1 MFMVIIYFYVYIN
14 KTMLMICYSNNKG
27 GLKMEIIHE
36 RAKLRL
42 MDNTD
47 VETLFSIVEGNRDI
61 WAYLISKMDSV
72 QDMQQYVQKAIKGY
86 GRGTQIPFIV
96 VDQQSNKIVGSTRL
110 YNISVEDKTVE
121 LGQTWYHP
129 SVQRTSINTEC
140 KYMLLQYAFEKLHM
154 LRVQIKT
161 DTRNEK
167 AQRAIE
173 RLGAVKE
180 GVLRNERKLPNGYVR
195 DAVVYSIISSEWPGV
210 KEQLLEK
217 LELYKE
223 KL

>member
-1 MFMVIIYFYVYIN
+1 
-14 KTMLMICYSNNKG
+14 MIKRYKIVCYSNNKG
-27 GLKMEIIHE
+27 GVKMEIIHE

-42 MDNTD
+42 IDNND
-47 VETLFSIVEGNRDI
+47 VETLFSIIEGNRDI

-86 GRGTQIPFIV
+86 GRGTQIPFVV
-96 VDQQSNKIVGSTRL
+96 VDQRTNTIVGSTRL

-161 DTRNEK
+161 DVRNEK

-180 GVLRNERKLPNGYVR
+180 GVLRNERRLPSGYVR
-195 DAVVYSIISSEWPGV
+195 DAVVYSIIASEWPIV
-210 KEQLLEK
+210 KTRLLEK

>member
-1 MFMVIIYFYVYIN
+1 
-14 KTMLMICYSNNKG
+14 
-27 GLKMEIIHE
+27 MEIIHE
-36 RAKLRL
+36 RAQLRL
-42 MDNTD
+42 MDSDD
-47 VETLFSIVEGNRDI
+47 VETLFSIVEGNRQI
-61 WAYLISKMDSV
+61 WAYLISKMDTV
-72 QDMQQYVQKAIKGY
+72 QDMQQYAQKAIKGY
-86 GRGTQIPFIV
+86 GRGTQIPFV
-96 VDQQSNKIVGSTRL
+96 VLDQQTNRIVGSTRL

-161 DTRNEK
+161 DVRNEK

-180 GVLRNERKLPNGYVR
+180 GVLRNERRLPSGHVR
-195 DAVVYSIISSEWPGV
+195 DAVVYSIIANEWPSV
-210 KEQLLEK
+210 KEKLLEK

>member
-1 MFMVIIYFYVYIN
+1 
-14 KTMLMICYSNNKG
+14 
-27 GLKMEIIHE
+27 MEIIHE

-42 MDNTD
+42 MDGND
-47 VETLFSIVEGNRDI
+47 VETLFSIVEGNREI

-72 QDMQQYVQKAIKGY
+72 QDMQQYVQKAIQGY
-86 GRGTQIPFIV
+86 GKGAQIPFVV
-96 VDQQSNKIVGSTRL
+96 VDQQTNTIVGSTRL

-161 DTRNEK
+161 DARNEK

-195 DAVVYSIISSEWPGV
+195 DAVVYSIISSEWPDV
-210 KEQLLEK
+210 KKQLLEK

>member
-1 MFMVIIYFYVYIN
+1 
-14 KTMLMICYSNNKG
+14 
-27 GLKMEIIHE
+27 MEITHE

-42 MDNTD
+42 IDSDD

-61 WAYLISKMDSV
+61 WAYLISKMDNV
-72 QDMQQYVQKAIKGY
+72 QDMQQYVQKAIQGY
-86 GRGTQIPFIV
+86 GKGTQIPFVV
-96 VDQQSNKIVGSTRL
+96 VDQQTNTIVGSTRL

-140 KYMLLQYAFEKLHM
+140 KYMLLQYAFEKLRM

-161 DTRNEK
+161 DARSEK

-180 GVLRNERKLPNGYVR
+180 GVLRNERKLPSGHVR
-195 DAVVYSIISSEWPGV
+195 DAVVYSIIASEWPVV
-210 KEQLLEK
+210 KARLLEN

>member
-1 MFMVIIYFYVYIN
+1 MSLPTLYEKNIFEKNSFLYIFILIMRFDSYDIVTT
-14 KTMLMICYSNNKG
+14 K

-140 KYMLLQYAFEKLHM
+140 KYMLLQYAFENC
-154 LRVQIKT
+154 IC
-161 DTRNEK
+161 
-167 AQRAIE
+167 
-173 RLGAVKE
+173 
-180 GVLRNERKLPNGYVR
+180 
-195 DAVVYSIISSEWPGV
+195 
-210 KEQLLEK
+210 
-217 LELYKE
+217 
-223 KL
+223 

>member
-1 MFMVIIYFYVYIN
+1 
-14 KTMLMICYSNNKG
+14 
-27 GLKMEIIHE
+27 MEIIHE

-42 MDNTD
+42 MDGND
-47 VETLFSIVEGNRDI
+47 VETLFSIVEGNREI

-72 QDMQQYVQKAIKGY
+72 QDMQQYVQKAIQGY
-86 GRGTQIPFIV
+86 GKGAQIPFVV
-96 VDQQSNKIVGSTRL
+96 VDQQTNKIVGSTRL

-161 DTRNEK
+161 DARNEK

-195 DAVVYSIISSEWPGV
+195 DAVVYSIISSEWADV

>member
-1 MFMVIIYFYVYIN
+1 
-14 KTMLMICYSNNKG
+14 MICYSNNKG

-161 DTRNEK
+161 DARNEK

-195 DAVVYSIISSEWPGV
+195 DAVVYSIISSEWPDV

>member
-1 MFMVIIYFYVYIN
+1 
-14 KTMLMICYSNNKG
+14 
-27 GLKMEIIHE
+27 MEIIHE

-42 MDNTD
+42 MDSGD
-47 VETLFSIVEGNRDI
+47 VETLFSIIEGNRQI
-61 WAYLISKMDSV
+61 WAYLISKMETV
-72 QDMQQYVQKAIKGY
+72 QDMQQYVQKAIKSY
-86 GRGTQIPFIV
+86 GKGTQIPFAV
-96 VDQQSNKIVGSTRL
+96 VDQQTNKIVGSTRL

-140 KYMLLQYAFEKLHM
+140 KYMLLQ

-161 DTRNEK
+161 DVRNEK

-180 GVLRNERKLPNGYVR
+180 GVLRNERRLPSGHVR
-195 DAVVYSIISSEWPGV
+195 DAVVYSIIASEWSGV
-210 KEQLLEK
+210 KGELLEK

>member
-1 MFMVIIYFYVYIN
+1 
-14 KTMLMICYSNNKG
+14 
-27 GLKMEIIHE
+27 MEIIHE

-86 GRGTQIPFIV
+86 GRGNQIPFIV
-96 VDQQSNKIVGSTRL
+96 VDQQTNKIVGSTRL

-154 LRVQIKT
+154 LRV
-161 DTRNEK
+161 
-167 AQRAIE
+167 
-173 RLGAVKE
+173 
-180 GVLRNERKLPNGYVR
+180 
-195 DAVVYSIISSEWPGV
+195 
-210 KEQLLEK
+210 
-217 LELYKE
+217 
-223 KL
+223 

>member
-1 MFMVIIYFYVYIN
+1 
-14 KTMLMICYSNNKG
+14 
-27 GLKMEIIHE
+27 MEIIHE

-61 WAYLISKMDSV
+61 WAYLISQMDSM
-72 QDMQQYVQKAIKGY
+72 QDMQQYVQKAIQGY
-86 GRGTQIPFIV
+86 GKGKQIPVVV
-96 VDQQSNKIVGSTRL
+96 VDQQTNKIVGSTRL

-161 DTRNEK
+161 DARNEK

-180 GVLRNERKLPNGYVR
+180 GVLRNERKLSNGYVR
-195 DAVVYSIISSEWPGV
+195 DAVVYSIISSEWPDV

>member
-1 MFMVIIYFYVYIN
+1 
-14 KTMLMICYSNNKG
+14 
-27 GLKMEIIHE
+27 MEIIHE

-42 MDNTD
+42 MDGND
-47 VETLFSIVEGNRDI
+47 VETLFSIVEGNQQI

-86 GRGTQIPFIV
+86 GRGTQIPFVV
-96 VDQQSNKIVGSTRL
+96 VDQQTNKIVGSTRL

-140 KYMLLQYAFEKLHM
+140 KHMLLQYAFEKLHM

-161 DTRNEK
+161 DVRNEK

>member
-1 MFMVIIYFYVYIN
+1 
-14 KTMLMICYSNNKG
+14 
-27 GLKMEIIHE
+27 MEIIHE

-47 VETLFSIVEGNRDI
+47 VETLFSIVEGNRAI

-86 GRGTQIPFIV
+86 GRGTQIPFV
-96 VDQQSNKIVGSTRL
+96 TVDQQSNKIVGSTRL

-129 SVQRTSINTEC
+129 SVQRTSINSEC

-161 DTRNEK
+161 DARNEK

-180 GVLRNERKLPNGYVR
+180 GVLRNERILPNGYVR